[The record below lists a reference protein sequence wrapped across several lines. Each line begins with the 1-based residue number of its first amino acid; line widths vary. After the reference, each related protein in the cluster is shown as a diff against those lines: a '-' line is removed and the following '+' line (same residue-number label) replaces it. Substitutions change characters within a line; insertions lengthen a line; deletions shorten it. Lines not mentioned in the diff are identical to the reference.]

1 MEKNI
6 PMIAQRHF
14 VVLDMSDR
22 KDVTGKNF
30 DPHVNLRVTFFTEHG
45 DFPFEQVLWERRDWN
60 LPMAK
65 RVYPT

>member
-22 KDVTGKNF
+22 KDVTGKFF
-30 DPHVNLRVTFFTEHG
+30 DPQVNLRVKFFTEHG
-45 DFPFEQVLWERRDWN
+45 DFPFEQVL
-60 LPMAK
+60 
-65 RVYPT
+65 VGT